1 MTNPESPAFPAE
13 EEANVNG
20 TMGLTKRELF
30 ALVIMHGTIVSHLQ
44 PDMYARS
51 DFSVKQ
57 ADALIKRLEE
67 K

>member
-30 ALVIMHGTIVSHLQ
+30 VLVIIHGMAASVGSLRVEAGAA
-44 PDMYARS
+44 YA
-51 DFSVKQ
+51 VAQ
-57 ADALIKRLEE
+57 ADELLKRLED